1 MIYGCI
7 GKKLG
12 HSFSKEIHSFISD
25 YSYELEEIEPE
36 NLENFML
43 EKDFSGI
50 NVTIPYKQDVMPYLD
65 EISEAAQK
73 IGAVN
78 TIVNKNGKLLG
89 FNTDFFGMKS
99 LIERNKIT
107 IKDKKALILGTGG
120 TSKTAYHVL
129 KDMGAKE
136 IIKVSRSEKTDC
148 VTYEEV
154 YKYHTDAEV
163 IINTTPS
170 GMYPSVETIPLDI
183 ENFKCLEGVID
194 TVYNPLR
201 SNLVLEAQKRGIKAE
216 GGLYMLVAQAVFAS
230 ELFLD
235 TKYDCDTIEN
245 VFKKILAGKENIV
258 LTGMPGSGK
267 STVGKILLENKN
279 GFYDS
284 DEEILKVIN
293 ESIKDYI
300 EKNGEEKFRKR
311 EEEVIE
317 KLSLKNGVVIST
329 GGGSILK
336 EINVTRLKRNGKIVF
351 LDMPIER
358 IVPTDD
364 RPLSNNKEK
373 LYKLYDERID
383 IYKNSADYRIEPVVG
398 AEETAVLVKE
408 AFEKWKYL

>member
-1 MIYGCI
+1 
-7 GKKLG
+7 
-12 HSFSKEIHSFISD
+12 
-25 YSYELEEIEPE
+25 
-36 NLENFML
+36 
-43 EKDFSGI
+43 
-50 NVTIPYKQDVMPYLD
+50 
-65 EISEAAQK
+65 
-73 IGAVN
+73 
-78 TIVNKNGKLLG
+78 
-89 FNTDFFGMKS
+89 
-99 LIERNKIT
+99 
-107 IKDKKALILGTGG
+107 
-120 TSKTAYHVL
+120 
-129 KDMGAKE
+129 
-136 IIKVSRSEKTDC
+136 
-148 VTYEEV
+148 
-154 YKYHTDAEV
+154 
-163 IINTTPS
+163 
-170 GMYPSVETIPLDI
+170 MYPSVETIPLDI

-194 TVYNPLR
+194 AVYNPLR

-329 GGGSILK
+329 GGGAILK

-408 AFEKWKYL
+408 AFEK

>member
-25 YSYELEEIEPE
+25 YSYELKEIEPE

-78 TIVNKNGKLLG
+78 TIINKNGKLLG

-148 VTYEEV
+148 VT
-154 YKYHTDAEV
+154 
-163 IINTTPS
+163 
-170 GMYPSVETIPLDI
+170 
-183 ENFKCLEGVID
+183 
-194 TVYNPLR
+194 
-201 SNLVLEAQKRGIKAE
+201 
-216 GGLYMLVAQAVFAS
+216 
-230 ELFLD
+230 
-235 TKYDCDTIEN
+235 
-245 VFKKILAGKENIV
+245 
-258 LTGMPGSGK
+258 
-267 STVGKILLENKN
+267 
-279 GFYDS
+279 
-284 DEEILKVIN
+284 
-293 ESIKDYI
+293 
-300 EKNGEEKFRKR
+300 
-311 EEEVIE
+311 
-317 KLSLKNGVVIST
+317 
-329 GGGSILK
+329 
-336 EINVTRLKRNGKIVF
+336 
-351 LDMPIER
+351 
-358 IVPTDD
+358 
-364 RPLSNNKEK
+364 
-373 LYKLYDERID
+373 
-383 IYKNSADYRIEPVVG
+383 
-398 AEETAVLVKE
+398 
-408 AFEKWKYL
+408 